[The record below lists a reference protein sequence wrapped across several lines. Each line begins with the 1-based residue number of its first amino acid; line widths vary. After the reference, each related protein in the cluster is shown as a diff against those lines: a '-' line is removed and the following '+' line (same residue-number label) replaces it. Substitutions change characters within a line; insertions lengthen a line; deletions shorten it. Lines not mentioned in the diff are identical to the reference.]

1 MKAIHRFV
9 AFLIIAAL
17 TFFVFSVAASNVQ
30 AQTES
35 NNITQWE
42 LMWDEDS
49 VPDIEEANGSKTA
62 GEWQSFAFGDALPDK
77 PAHIRAAW
85 LRFKLPEYYELAG
98 PAVLITELTAKD
110 VMIFM
115 DQRVVYESSRNYP
128 FNKNEILL
136 SLSDAES
143 GQFVYLFVQ
152 TDSDWLG
159 FKEQPEVGEGQALN
173 KDFLKKEVYDVIL
186 GSILLFVSLALLLCF
201 IFLNRTYLAG
211 LVSLSFVILS
221 ISLMILSQSP
231 YLHTMYSHYG
241 SVMYYLFDIGSNLL
255 MPSLFFFFEKIFGKG
270 PWRIISR
277 FRKLQVI
284 VSILT
289 IIWLFLSFTS
299 SEIGSAYTSA
309 TIITFG
315 GTIIIGNGLLF
326 ILLIRFCFQKN
337 KNAIIMATGFGI
349 FAAIGVIEVIWYFIS
364 EMNYEM
370 FYWKWGILTFL
381 VSLLFILARRI
392 IESYDQVLK
401 YSQQLEVFNNELQ
414 RSEKMEIISQLAASV
429 AHEVRNPL
437 QVTRGFLQVLG
448 KSPRDEKEKGFMV
461 LAIEELDRA
470 SEIITDFLMFAK
482 PELDQMT
489 TLNVA
494 EEILKIEAILVP
506 LANMQGSVIKVEL
519 ASDLYVYGNSS
530 KLKQALINIIKNSIE
545 SLNKGGTIDIQAYS
559 KDNRHVVICIKDNG
573 EGMNEHELK
582 KLGEPYYSKKTKGTG
597 LGLMVTFRIIEVM
610 KGSIFFTSEKGVG
623 TEATI
628 QFPMVKK

>member
-1 MKAIHRFV
+1 MKALHRWI
-9 AFLIIAAL
+9 AFLMIAVLAL
-17 TFFVFSVAASNVQ
+17 SFFWVATSKVQ
-30 AQTES
+30 AYTKLNS
-35 NNITQWE
+35 IPQWE

-49 VPDIEEANGSKTA
+49 APAIEEANGVFAA
-62 GEWQSFAFGDALPDK
+62 GEWQSFTFDDALPDK

-85 LRFKLPEYYELAG
+85 LRFKLPDYDLSR
-98 PAVLITELTAKD
+98 PAVLITKLTAKD

-115 DQRVVYESSRNYP
+115 DQKVVYESSRNYP

-136 SLSDAES
+136 SLSESES

-159 FKEQPEVGEGQALN
+159 LKEQPKVGEGQALN

-211 LVSLSFVILS
+211 LVSLSFFILS
-221 ISLMILSQSP
+221 ISLMILSLSP
-231 YLHTMYSHYG
+231 YLHTMYSQYG
-241 SVMYYLFDIGSNLL
+241 RVMYYLFDIGSNLL
-255 MPSLFFFFEKIFGKG
+255 MPSLFFFFERIFGKG
-270 PWRIISR
+270 PWKIITR

-284 VSILT
+284 VSIIT
-289 IIWLFLSFTS
+289 IIWLLLSFSS
-299 SEIGSAYTSA
+299 SEISSAYTSA

-315 GTIIIGNGLLF
+315 GTIIIGNGLLL

-349 FAAIGVIEVIWYFIS
+349 FAAIGVMEVIWYFIS

-370 FYWKWGILTFL
+370 FFWKWGILTFL

-401 YSQQLEVFNNELQ
+401 YSRQLEVFNNELQ

-448 KSPRDEKEKGFMV
+448 ESTRNEKEKGFMA

-506 LANMQGSVIKVEL
+506 LANMQGSIIQVES
-519 ASDLYVYGNSS
+519 ASDLYVNGNSS

-545 SLNKGGTIDIQAYS
+545 SLNKGGTIVIQAYL
-559 KDNRHVVICIKDNG
+559 KDDRHVIICIKDNG
-573 EGMNEHELK
+573 EGMNELELK